1 VVTARHERQRTR
13 VIAGAIAAAAAA
25 AAMGC
30 KMQDEGNSAP
40 EAASPAPSG
49 HVRFV
54 HAPAGDVPPIVRDAM
69 TREAAD
75 KRRVV
80 VYVGATWCEPCQ
92 RFHKAAEH
100 GDLDST
106 FPSLTLVEFEQDVDG
121 DRLKAAGYVSRLI
134 PLFALPNA
142 DGTSSGRQA
151 EGGIKGDGAVG
162 VIVPRLK
169 QLLEPRG

>member
-1 VVTARHERQRTR
+1 VRP
-13 VIAGAIAAAAAA
+13 GAIALAAMIAAA
-25 AAMGC
+25 GC
-30 KMQDEGNSAP
+30 KMQDEASSAP
-40 EAASPAPSG
+40 EAAAPVPAVAG

-54 HAPAGDVPPIVRDAM
+54 HAAAGDVAPLVRDAM
-69 TREAAD
+69 TREAVA

-106 FPSLTLVEFEQDVDG
+106 FPDLTLVEFDQDVDA

-134 PLFALPNA
+134 PLFALPNP

-151 EGGIKGDGAVG
+151 EGGVKGEGAVG

-169 QLLEPRG
+169 ELLNASR